1 MRDLAQARERM
12 CGVGHAACDKAG
24 EASLAWGVLL
34 ADVTLRRK
42 RRRAAA
48 LHMGLGSLCL
58 AGVFEGYVVDA
69 AEV

>member
-1 MRDLAQARERM
+1 
-12 CGVGHAACDKAG
+12 
-24 EASLAWGVLL
+24 LL